1 MTIIMEL
8 HAKDPRR
15 IALII
20 ATLMTIGG
28 ITNFIAPPIVG
39 AITDLTESF
48 IPGLAIFA
56 FISWSLAIGGI
67 LLPETGIGQIKRST
81 NNQ

>member
-8 HAKDPRR
+8 YANDPRK

-28 ITNFIAPPIVG
+28 ITSFIAPPMVG
-39 AITDLTESF
+39 AIADLTESF
-48 IPGLAIFA
+48 VPGLAIFA
-56 FISWSLAIGGI
+56 FISWSLALAGM
-67 LLPETGIGQIKRST
+67 LLPETGITRIKQSN